1 MANPLI
7 SDRDVSFQLYEVHGA
22 LDLCELP
29 YFADHG
35 RETFDPFLAAARKL
49 AREVLFPAYRPMDQE
64 PPRLVDGRVHVHP
77 AMREIWPRLVEL
89 GLTCAT
95 RPTGVGGHQ
104 MPAIVAQ
111 MAASY
116 LMAGNAAAMGYL
128 GLTAGAGH
136 LIEEFGDEWLR
147 RTFLPLM
154 YGGTWTGTMALTEP
168 HAGSSLADVRTRARP
183 TPGGHYLLDGNKVF
197 ISGGDQD
204 FTENVVHLALAR
216 IEGAPA
222 GVKGISLFAVPRLRP
237 DRSGLV
243 DNDCHSAGVFHKLGW
258 RGLPSIALNFG
269 ERGDCR
275 GWLVGSPHQGL
286 AHMFQMM
293 NSARLMVGMNGLTT
307 AYVAYQEALE
317 YARTRLQGRPLS
329 ARDPR
334 EPQVPIIQH
343 ADVRRMLLRQKAIV
357 EGAFSLLAA
366 CARLADLAAH
376 AESEIDRSRCATLL
390 DLLTP
395 VAKTFP
401 AERGFESNV
410 LAVQVHGGYGYTS
423 ELLPESWMRDQK
435 LNSLHEGTSGI
446 QALDLLG
453 RKILGSGGASLR
465 ALAAQLL
472 ADCERP
478 EVDPQ
483 QAAQLQ
489 QALATIGE
497 TTMHIGSLGDRDAM
511 MRHSSDYMELFS
523 IAAVAWQWLLQAAA
537 AREGL
542 RRDPASSDFYRGKLA
557 AASYWFATEVP
568 RIDQLCALCRSP
580 DDSYATIRPD
590 YF

>member
-1 MANPLI
+1 M
-7 SDRDVSFQLYEVHGA
+7 
-22 LDLCELP
+22 
-29 YFADHG
+29 
-35 RETFDPFLAAARKL
+35 
-49 AREVLFPAYRPMDQE
+49 
-64 PPRLVDGRVHVHP
+64 
-77 AMREIWPRLVEL
+77 
-89 GLTCAT
+89 
-95 RPTGVGGHQ
+95 
-104 MPAIVAQ
+104 
-111 MAASY
+111 
-116 LMAGNAAAMGYL
+116 
-128 GLTAGAGH
+128 
-136 LIEEFGDEWLR
+136 
-147 RTFLPLM
+147 
-154 YGGTWTGTMALTEP
+154 
-168 HAGSSLADVRTRARP
+168 
-183 TPGGHYLLDGNKVF
+183 
-197 ISGGDQD
+197 
-204 FTENVVHLALAR
+204 VHLALAR

-237 DRSGLV
+237 GTDGALA

-275 GWLVGSPHQGL
+275 GWLVGTPHQGL

-293 NSARLMVGMNGLTT
+293 NSARLMVGMNGVTS

-317 YARTRLQGRPLS
+317 YARTRPQGRPLS

-334 EPQVPIIQH
+334 SPQVPIVQH

-366 CARLADLAAH
+366 CARLSDLADH
-376 AESEIDRSRCATLL
+376 AESEADRSRCAMLL

-401 AERGFESNV
+401 AEKGFEANV

-423 ELLPESWMRDQK
+423 EYLPEAWMRDQK

-453 RKILGSGGASLR
+453 RKVLGTGGASLR
-465 ALAAQLL
+465 ALAEQVIADCQRPGVNPEESAQLT
-472 ADCERP
+472 R
-478 EVDPQ
+478 
-483 QAAQLQ
+483 
-489 QALATIGE
+489 ALATIGE
-497 TTMHIGSLGDRDAM
+497 TTMHLGSLGDRDAM
-511 MRHSSDYMELFS
+511 MRNSSDYMELFS
-523 IAAVAWQWLLQAAA
+523 IAVVAWQWLVQAAA

-557 AASYWFATEVP
+557 AARYWFATEVP

-580 DDSYATIRPD
+580 DDSYSTMRPEW
-590 YF
+590 F